1 MSNNTIKNSYRIL
14 KEENLIVE
22 YHGGVGKIEDAIHF
36 RKIQATDPD
45 FSPEFNVIADLR
57 DLAMDVQVNEL
68 KKLVE
73 FYKQTPS
80 IIGNRRNALITENP
94 SQVVLATM
102 LKQMKAGSPQ
112 SIKVVSTVGSAVNWV
127 NTGLSGTYVTNIL
140 QELKLKA
147 V

>member
-1 MSNNTIKNSYRIL
+1 MSNNTIRNSYRIL

-22 YHGGVGKIEDAIHF
+22 YHGGVGKIDDAIGF
-36 RKIQATDPD
+36 RKIQASDPD
-45 FSPEFNVIADLR
+45 FSPEFNVIVDLR
-57 DLAMDVQVNEL
+57 DLSMDVQVYEL
-68 KKLVE
+68 RKLVE

-102 LKQMKAGSPQ
+102 LKQLNTGSPQ

-127 NTGLSGTYVTNIL
+127 NSRLSGMYVANIL
-140 QELKLKA
+140 HELKVKA